1 MAQYKPDTFDL
12 SVPQRQPVEISE
24 QVAVG
29 VNAGEPQSVEVPEQV
44 AMGLD
49 AAQPQ
54 SVAVTEYFAV
64 HVDVAER
71 QPVDVQV
78 NEPQPVLLDV
88 CGLPDVCA

>member
-24 QVAVG
+24 QVAV
-29 VNAGEPQSVEVPEQV
+29 
-44 AMGLD
+44 GLD